1 MKKKKKKKTLLAF
14 RCCERNRTTVFSLYS
29 RVVPAVESAISGSLL
44 ASQAGDVKWRKP
56 GNSGSNKEV

>member
-1 MKKKKKKKTLLAF
+1 
-14 RCCERNRTTVFSLYS
+14 
-29 RVVPAVESAISGSLL
+29 VESAISGSLL